1 MNTPQERIAAIRHL
15 MKAHDLMAWIIPS
28 ADPHLSEYLPRHWQA
43 RRWVSG
49 FRGSAGTLVITSA
62 HAGLWTDS
70 RYWVQAEAQ
79 LAGTGITL
87 HKLSAGNT
95 HVSWLA
101 SHLPADSRVGVAP
114 DMLSLSARLQLQ
126 QAFVPKNIRVVHE
139 RDLVAEVWADR
150 PPLPSAPIYAHE
162 ARFVSERVDQKLSR
176 VREAMQA
183 RGATWHLLSS
193 LDDIAWLT
201 NLRGAD
207 VSYNPVFL
215 AHVLIGPD
223 RATLFVDVQKLD
235 ARLRASLAEAGIR
248 CEDYAQVTDAMAR
261 VNEPLLLD
269 PAKVAV
275 STLARLPG
283 KTTVIEST
291 NPSTLFKALKS
302 QADIA
307 QVREAM
313 VEDGIALCGFFAELE
328 QCLAQ
333 GRPISELDVAD
344 RLLAHRQQRRH
355 FVSPSFGTIAGFNAN
370 GALPHYSA
378 TPESFSQIEG
388 DGLLLIDSGAQ
399 YLNGTTDITRVVPVG
414 TPSAAQKRDFTR
426 VLKAHIAL
434 AETVFPE
441 GIAGPLLDAI
451 CRKPLWQAQLDF
463 GHGTGHGIG
472 YFLNV
477 HEGPQV
483 ISCHSSI
490 QPQGAMREGMIT
502 SIEPGLYRPGQW
514 GIRIENLVVNQL
526 LPPSSDIE
534 VAPGPF
540 MFFETLTLC
549 PIDTRLVDP
558 ELMTQAELDWLNAYH
573 ARVRERLADRTE
585 GAAHEWLMRRTE
597 PI

>member
-1 MNTPQERIAAIRHL
+1 MNTPQERITAIRHL

-49 FRGSAGTLVITSA
+49 FRGSAGTLVITPE

-79 LAGTGITL
+79 LEGTGITL
-87 HKLSAGNT
+87 HKLSAANT

-101 SHLPADSRVGVAP
+101 EHLPADSRVGIAP
-114 DMLSLSARLQLQ
+114 DMLSVSAQLQLQ
-126 QAFVPKNIRVVHE
+126 KAFVAKTIRLVHE
-139 RDLVAEVWADR
+139 QDLVAEVWADR

-162 ARFVSERVDQKLSR
+162 ARFVSETTAQKLAR
-176 VREAMQA
+176 VRDAMLA

-215 AHVLIGPD
+215 SHLLIGPD
-223 RATLFVDVQKLD
+223 RATLFVDPDKLD
-235 ARLRASLAEAGIR
+235 AALQASLAEAGIC
-248 CEDYAQVTDAMAR
+248 CEAYAQVAEAISR
-261 VNEPLLLD
+261 VNEPLLID

-283 KTTVIEST
+283 KTTVIENV
-291 NPSTLFKALKS
+291 NPSTLFKAVKS
-302 QADIA
+302 EADIA
-307 QVREAM
+307 HVREAM
-313 VEDGIALCGFFAELE
+313 IEDGIALCGFFAELE
-328 QCLAQ
+328 QCLAE

-344 RLLAHRQQRRH
+344 KLLAHRQQRPH

-378 TPESFSQIEG
+378 TREAFSQIEG
-388 DGLLLIDSGAQ
+388 DGLLLIDSGGQ
-399 YLNGTTDITRVVPVG
+399 YQHGTTDITRVVPVG

-434 AETVFPE
+434 AETIFPE

-483 ISCHSSI
+483 ISCHSSV
-490 QPQGAMREGMIT
+490 QPQGGMRAGMIT

-526 LPPSSDIE
+526 LPPSSDTE

-540 MFFETLTLC
+540 MRFEPLTLC
-549 PIDTRLVDP
+549 PIDTRLVDDA
-558 ELMTQAELDWLNAYH
+558 LMTPAERDWLNAYH
-573 ARVRERLADRTE
+573 ALVRERLAARTE
-585 GAAHEWLMRRTE
+585 GAAHDWLMRRTE

>member
-1 MNTPQERIAAIRHL
+1 MNRPQERITAIRHL

-49 FRGSAGTLVITSA
+49 FRGSAGTLVITPE

-79 LAGTGITL
+79 LQGTGITL
-87 HKLSAGNT
+87 HKLSAANT

-101 SHLPADSRVGVAP
+101 GHLPADSRVGIAP
-114 DMLSLSARLQLQ
+114 DMLSVSARLQWQ
-126 QAFVPKNIRVVHE
+126 KAFVARNIRLVHE
-139 RDLVAEVWADR
+139 QDLVAEVWADR
-150 PPLPSAPIYAHE
+150 PALPSAPIYAHE
-162 ARFVSERVDQKLSR
+162 ARFVSESAAQKLAR

-183 RGATWHLLSS
+183 QGAVWHLLSS

-215 AHVLIGPD
+215 AHLLVGPAD
-223 RATLFVDVQKLD
+223 ATLFVDQQKLD
-235 ARLRASLAEAGIR
+235 ARLQAALAEVGIR
-248 CEDYAQVTDAMAR
+248 CEDYASVSDAMGR
-261 VNEPLLLD
+261 VTEPLLLD

-275 STLARLPG
+275 STLARLSG
-283 KTTVIEST
+283 KTTVIEGV
-291 NPSTLFKALKS
+291 NPSTLFKARKS
-302 QADIA
+302 EADIA
-307 QVREAM
+307 HVREAM
-313 VEDGIALCGFFAELE
+313 IEDGIALCGFFAEFE
-328 QCLAQ
+328 QWLAE
-333 GRPISELDVAD
+333 GRPVSELDVAD
-344 RLLAHRQQRRH
+344 RLLAHRQQRAH

-378 TPESFSQIEG
+378 TPESFSLIDG
-388 DGLLLIDSGAQ
+388 DGLLLIDSGGQ

-514 GIRIENLVVNQL
+514 GIRIENLVVNRL
-526 LPPSSDIE
+526 LPPSSDTD

-540 MFFETLTLC
+540 MCFELLTLC
-549 PIDTRLVDP
+549 PIDTRLVDD
-558 ELMTQAELDWLNAYH
+558 ELMTPAERGWLNAYH
-573 ARVRERLADRTE
+573 ARVRERLAPRTE
-585 GAAHEWLMRRTE
+585 GAAHDWLMRRTE